1 MTKYAEQISTGLSL
15 ILQQCTAAQTVLSSC
30 SEEERERFYCRE
42 RQRSAEFMERLQ
54 EESLNGRN
62 EALRNLA
69 VAELG
74 LCRMM
79 RWDAISDI
87 VPLLQSEGMDS
98 KAAKEEAVSLCL
110 EYLLETVDQSLRSAF
125 LISYERGPY
134 REKG

>member
-15 ILQQCTAAQTVLSSC
+15 ILKQCTAAQTVLSSC

-62 EALRNLA
+62 EALRSIA
-69 VAELG
+69 GVELE
-74 LCRMM
+74 LFQMM
-79 RWDAISDI
+79 SQDTIPDI

-98 KAAKEEAVSLCL
+98 KEAKEEAVLLCL
-110 EYLLETVDQSLRSAF
+110 EYLLDTAFQSLRSAF
-125 LISYERGPY
+125 LISYETVNSV
-134 REKG
+134 